1 MAEYSEASII
11 ASHPIGTALLDGF
24 HHHFKDVIED
34 SGIDESQD
42 VSQQVAQVLEN
53 PSDGKNQNFFLVN

>member
-11 ASHPIGTALLDGF
+11 ASHPIGMVLDGF
-24 HHHFKDVIED
+24 RDHFKYVIEK
-34 SGIDESQD
+34 SRSDESQD